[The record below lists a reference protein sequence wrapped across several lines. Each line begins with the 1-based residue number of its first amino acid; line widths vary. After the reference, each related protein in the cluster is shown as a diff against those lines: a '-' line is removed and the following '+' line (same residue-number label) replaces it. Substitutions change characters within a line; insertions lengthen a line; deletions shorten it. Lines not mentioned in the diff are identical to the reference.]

1 MAKGEIIMS
10 LWRKRNGKILK
21 VRMGYNANSSSIAAV
36 VTYFL
41 WGAAASVIVINMFAA
56 VIFSKNTK
64 PDTGKEKDA
73 PEEHSV

>member
-1 MAKGEIIMS
+1 MRF
-10 LWRKRNGKILK
+10 WRKRPGKILK

-56 VIFSKNTK
+56 VIFSKDTK
-64 PDTGKEKDA
+64 KNVPQEKDA
-73 PEEHSV
+73 PKDRSL